1 VADWPCLGSIQGIG
15 FRHDD
20 ECRISL
26 PPAPPTPQA
35 SKKSRAWLWAT
46 LGVVVVFGLIV
57 AGAIAKNSEEN
68 SGTGND
74 TTTDSGI
81 DQGVAT
87 NDASGDVS
95 VGDCETDFGFITCD
109 VTIVNSSDGRSD
121 YFIEATIEDPSG
133 AKVGTANTFVT
144 GVEGG
149 QTALDELTG
158 TFSGGAKNLSVRLT
172 EVQRTA
178 S

>member
-1 VADWPCLGSIQGIG
+1 MSTSAGSP
-15 FRHDD
+15 
-20 ECRISL
+20 L
-26 PPAPPTPQA
+26 PPPPSPPPSPPKDHTA
-35 SKKSRAWLWAT
+35 RNWTIAI
-46 LGVVVVFGLIV
+46 VVIFGLIV
-57 AGAIAKNSEEN
+57 AGAIAKNNEDN
-68 SGTGND
+68 SGTGNE
-74 TTTDSGI
+74 TTNDSGI
-81 DQGVAT
+81 DQGLAT

-121 YFIEATIEDPSG
+121 YYIEATIEDPSG

-149 QTALDELTG
+149 QTAKDELTG
-158 TFSGGAKNLSVRLT
+158 TFSGGGNNLSVRLT

>member
-1 VADWPCLGSIQGIG
+1 MTTSAGYSLSPPPSPPPSPRKDHTARNWSIAI
-15 FRHDD
+15 
-20 ECRISL
+20 
-26 PPAPPTPQA
+26 
-35 SKKSRAWLWAT
+35 
-46 LGVVVVFGLIV
+46 VVIFGLIV
-57 AGAIAKNSEEN
+57 AGAIARNSEDN

-81 DQGVAT
+81 DQGLAA

-95 VGDCETDFGFITCD
+95 VGDCETDFGSITCD

-121 YFIEATIEDPSG
+121 YYIEATIEDPSG

-149 QTALDELTG
+149 QTAKDELTG
-158 TFSGGAKNLSVRLT
+158 TFSGGGKNLSVRLT

>member
-1 VADWPCLGSIQGIG
+1 MTTSAGY
-15 FRHDD
+15 
-20 ECRISL
+20 SL
-26 PPAPPTPQA
+26 PPPPSPPPSPRKDHTA
-35 SKKSRAWLWAT
+35 RNWSIAI
-46 LGVVVVFGLIV
+46 VVIFGLIV
-57 AGAIAKNSEEN
+57 AGAIARNSEDN

-81 DQGVAT
+81 DQGLAA

-121 YFIEATIEDPSG
+121 YYIEATIEDPSG

-149 QTALDELTG
+149 QTAKDELTG
-158 TFSGGAKNLSVRLT
+158 TFSGGGKNLSVRLT

>member
-1 VADWPCLGSIQGIG
+1 MTTSAGY
-15 FRHDD
+15 
-20 ECRISL
+20 SL
-26 PPAPPTPQA
+26 PPPPSPPPSPRKDHTA
-35 SKKSRAWLWAT
+35 RNWSIAI
-46 LGVVVVFGLIV
+46 VVIFGLIV
-57 AGAIAKNSEEN
+57 AGAIARNSEDN

-81 DQGVAT
+81 DQGLAA

-95 VGDCETDFGFITCD
+95 VGDCETDFGIITCD

-121 YFIEATIEDPSG
+121 YYIEATIEDPSG

-149 QTALDELTG
+149 QTAKDELTG
-158 TFSGGAKNLSVRLT
+158 TFSGGGKNLSVRLT

>member
-1 VADWPCLGSIQGIG
+1 MTTNAGYP
-15 FRHDD
+15 
-20 ECRISL
+20 L
-26 PPAPPTPQA
+26 PPAPSPPASPQKDHTA
-35 SKKSRAWLWAT
+35 RNWTIA
-46 LGVVVVFGLIV
+46 VVVGLIV
-57 AGAIAKNSEEN
+57 AGAIAKNNEDN
-68 SGTGND
+68 SGLGNE
-74 TTTDSGI
+74 TTNDGGI
-81 DQGVAT
+81 DQGFAT

-95 VGDCETDFGFITCD
+95 VGDCETEFGFITCD

-158 TFSGGAKNLSVRLT
+158 AFSGGGKNLSVRLT

>member
-1 VADWPCLGSIQGIG
+1 MIG
-15 FRHDD
+15 EYLATVGRDGLAFPDR
-20 ECRISL
+20 EGGPIRVTNWNRRTF
-26 PPAPPTPQA
+26 AP
-35 SKKSRAWLWAT
+35 
-46 LGVVVVFGLIV
+46 GLIV
-57 AGAIAKNSEEN
+57 AGAIAKNREN
-68 SGTGND
+68 HSGTGKY
-74 TTTDSGI
+74 TTNDSGI
-81 DQGVAT
+81 DQGLAT

-95 VGDCETDFGFITCD
+95 VGDCETDFGFISCD

-149 QTALDELTG
+149 QTAKDELTG
-158 TFSGGAKNLSVRLT
+158 TFSGGGKNLSVRLT

>member
-1 VADWPCLGSIQGIG
+1 MTTSPGYP
-15 FRHDD
+15 
-20 ECRISL
+20 L
-26 PPAPPTPQA
+26 PPPPAAPQA
-35 SKKSRAWLWAT
+35 PKKSHAWLWAT
-46 LGVVVVFGLIV
+46 LVVVVVFGLIV
-57 AGAIAKNSEEN
+57 AGAIAKNNEDN
-68 SGTGND
+68 SGLGND

-81 DQGVAT
+81 DQGIAT

-121 YFIEATIEDPSG
+121 YYIEATVEDQSG
-133 AKVGTANTFVT
+133 AKMGTANTYVT

-149 QTALDELTG
+149 QTAKDELRG
-158 TFSGGAKNLSVRLT
+158 TFSGAGTNLSVRLT

>member
-1 VADWPCLGSIQGIG
+1 MTTSARYPVPPP
-15 FRHDD
+15 
-20 ECRISL
+20 
-26 PPAPPTPQA
+26 PPAPQA
-35 SKKSRAWLWAT
+35 PKKSRAWLWTT
-46 LGVVVVFGLIV
+46 LVVVVVFGLIV
-57 AGAIAKNSEEN
+57 AGAIAKNNEDN

-74 TTTDSGI
+74 TTTNSGI
-81 DQGVAT
+81 DQGLAT

-121 YFIEATIEDPSG
+121 YFIEATVEDSSG

-149 QTALDELTG
+149 QTAKDELTG
-158 TFSGGAKNLSVRLT
+158 TFSGGGKNLSVRLT

>member
-1 VADWPCLGSIQGIG
+1 MTTSSGYP
-15 FRHDD
+15 
-20 ECRISL
+20 L
-26 PPAPPTPQA
+26 PPPPSPPPSPRKDHTA
-35 SKKSRAWLWAT
+35 RNWTIA
-46 LGVVVVFGLIV
+46 VVVIFGLIV
-57 AGAIAKNSEEN
+57 AGAIAKNSEDN

-81 DQGVAT
+81 DQGLAT

-158 TFSGGAKNLSVRLT
+158 TFSGGGKNLSVRLT